1 MYLGNRSFNDISF
14 CLRLKYRIQIEN
26 ITIHNTW
33 AEDFLL
39 FKVLKAQFLTTLG
52 PIFLSLFL
60 GANFSLFVLSKVV
73 DVEW

>member
-14 CLRLKYRIQIEN
+14 CLLLKHRIQKEN

-39 FKVLKAQFLTTLG
+39 FKVMKAQFLTMLG

-60 GANFSLFVLSKVV
+60 VKL
-73 DVEW
+73 WM